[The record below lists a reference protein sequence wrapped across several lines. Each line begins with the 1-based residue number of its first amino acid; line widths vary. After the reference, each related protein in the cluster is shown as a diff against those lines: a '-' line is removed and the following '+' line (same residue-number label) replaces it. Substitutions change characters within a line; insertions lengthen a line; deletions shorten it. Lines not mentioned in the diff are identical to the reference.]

1 VKEVGITTTV
11 PVEVVLAAGL
21 CPVDLNNRFIS
32 HPERDRLIARAEIR
46 GFPSNLCAWVKG
58 IYAAALDMGI
68 REVIGVTRGDCS
80 STEKLLEV
88 LRLEGIRTVPFA
100 FPADRSPQAM
110 DREIQALMR
119 HYRVKKSDVEK
130 TRMRLHTIR
139 EKLARLDQLTW
150 KDNKVSGEENHLWL
164 VSSSDFNGDP
174 DRFEAGLSV
183 FLEEATARSPFAE
196 KVRLGYLGVPAV
208 FDDLYP
214 VLEELKARVVFNEVQ
229 RQFAMLNDSGT
240 LSAQYLRYTYPYD
253 ILYRVGDIRRQ
264 LRKRNIK
271 AVIHY
276 AQTFCHRQIESI
288 VFKDKLGLPVLSLEG
303 DRPGPLDAR
312 TRTRVEAFLEMLK
325 E

>member
-1 VKEVGITTTV
+1 MKEVGITTTV

-32 HPERDRLIARAEIR
+32 HPERDRLIVRAEAR

-58 IYAAALDMGI
+58 IYAAALDTGL

-100 FPADRSPQAM
+100 FPADRSPVAM
-110 DREIQALMR
+110 ARELRALMR

-130 TRMRLHTIR
+130 TRVRLHSIR
-139 EKLARLDQLTW
+139 RKLGILDQLTW
-150 KDNKVSGEENHLWL
+150 KDNKVSGLENHLWL

-174 DRFEAGLSV
+174 DRFEAELSA
-183 FLEEATARSPFAE
+183 FLQEAMIRSPFTE
-196 KVRLGYLGVPAV
+196 EVRLGYLGVPTIL
-208 FDDLYP
+208 DNLYP
-214 VLEELKARVVFNEVQ
+214 VLEGMGARVVFNEVQ
-229 RQFAMLNDSGT
+229 RQFAMLDDSGT

-253 ILYRVGDIRRQ
+253 ILYRVRDIRGQ
-264 LRKRNIK
+264 LRKRNVRG
-271 AVIHY
+271 VIHY

-312 TRTRVEAFLEMLK
+312 TRTRVEAFLEMLRD
-325 E
+325 